1 MRRASALVLGL
12 LLATG
17 APASATRLELDSPP
31 VQSLLGLERPLMAVA
46 RAGTRLVVAGR
57 MGGIYW
63 SEDDGRR
70 WTQAQVPLSVDFTA
84 MQFIDAQ
91 RGWVTGHDG
100 VVLAT
105 EDGGRSWQR
114 RLDGRQAAALMQ
126 QAYTPSSASEDPWV
140 QTAVEETSR
149 FVAEDGARPFL
160 DLAFLDAQRGYV
172 VGAWGLIF
180 RTDDG
185 GRSWQPWMHRTDNP
199 GALHL
204 NAIRQI
210 GDELWIVGERGLM
223 LRHEAA
229 SDRFVAVESPYTGSY
244 FGIAGSGDTRLAF
257 GLEGKVFRSTDGG
270 RSWQSA
276 AVDSQGAITAGE
288 IGSDGLAVLG
298 DASGK
303 LWVSRDG
310 APFEPLAAASAMPFY
325 GLQRLPANRLA
336 LVGMNGVRVQDLR
349 LPGP

>member
-1 MRRASALVLGL
+1 MRTASALLLGL
-12 LLATG
+12 LLGTG
-17 APASATRLELDSPP
+17 APASATRLELDTPP
-31 VQSLLGLERPLMAVA
+31 VHSPLGLERPLMAVA

-57 MGGIYW
+57 LGGIYW
-63 SEDDGRR
+63 SEDGGRR
-70 WTQAQVPLSVDFTA
+70 WNQAQVPLSVDLTA
-84 MQFIDAQ
+84 MQFVDAQ

-114 RLDGRQAAALMQ
+114 RLDGREAAALMHT
-126 QAYTPSSASEDPWV
+126 AYAGAGESDDAALQVAADE
-140 QTAVEETSR
+140 ARR
-149 FVAEDGARPFL
+149 FAEEDGARPFL
-160 DLAFLDAQRGYV
+160 DLAFLDARQGYV

-204 NAIRQI
+204 NAIRRI
-210 GDELWIVGERGLM
+210 GEELWIVGERGLM
-223 LRHEAA
+223 LRHETA

-244 FGIAGSGDTRLAF
+244 FGIAGSGDTRLAY

-270 RSWQSA
+270 RRWQSA

-288 IGSDGLAVLG
+288 IGSDGLALLG

-310 APFEPLAAASAMPFY
+310 APFQPLAAESAMPYY
-325 GLQRLPANRLA
+325 GLHRLPANRLA

-349 LPGP
+349 LPGR